1 MSSSLLIDL
10 ALIAFWIIGYL
21 IGVDKITLIF
31 SIVLM
36 NFISDAFKKE
46 KERIKNENNIDES
59 LL

>member
-31 SIVLM
+31 SIVLL

-46 KERIKNENNIDES
+46 KERLKDDIKTNQRC
-59 LL
+59 

>member
-31 SIVLM
+31 SIVLL

-46 KERIKNENNIDES
+46 KERLKDDIKTN
-59 LL
+59 